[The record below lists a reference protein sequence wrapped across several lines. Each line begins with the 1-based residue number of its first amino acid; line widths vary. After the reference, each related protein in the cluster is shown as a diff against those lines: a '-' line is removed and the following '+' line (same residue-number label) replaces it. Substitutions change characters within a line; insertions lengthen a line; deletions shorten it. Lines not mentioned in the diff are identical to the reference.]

1 MLTTPIN
8 AAEAIIEAFFDET
21 LSELPKWRI
30 DPTGAEGLSVRQ
42 KWAFVQF
49 DWQGPAADAGVPALR
64 LSRDCDRDCS
74 DYDSII
80 LSLAAP
86 PGCRVGLIARTDAG
100 ERRILGTPFAHQKRE
115 IALPLGGARRILAL
129 TIEIHADP
137 ARSPGAVCGWLNW
150 IGLQHG
156 ALLERHLR
164 QVARFDERWEG
175 YLKPETHVPD
185 FEPRYGLLLT
195 GEELAEA
202 RAAME
207 KSGGPHSSPL
217 WELAEDARR
226 LSPEAM
232 AGDYVNFWNDTRF
245 SRERDTG
252 RILLTHGANA
262 AQAAVLFRDPALG
275 RLAARYAIALAHCTR
290 WDPSFLSWMP
300 GCKWEHRAFVP
311 SLVMYDCALILDLC
325 GEWFTDYGRELI
337 LRRLA
342 EEGQGTNT
350 YNIWWWEYLFWCNQ
364 TAWFMPG
371 RMYAYLVLERTMPG
385 RSAPYP
391 QPEPSRVAPYTD
403 LALADLYDNL
413 AKILLPDGGY
423 TEGPMYFTFTAR
435 QAMLTCYYYARARG
449 RGARELIPAAMR
461 ATAQMAEVLV
471 STADEFQMILICDAQ
486 YIPQEGAAFLAWLM
500 PDSHWVTV
508 CRKSIARG
516 GGQPLTL
523 LAQNL
528 LREVPESGPDFR
540 PLVTMPAI
548 GQLASH
554 RRLDGEWVKL
564 FLMGNQAGASHTH
577 EDKGSF
583 VLEFAGDSFA
593 RDFGSCDY
601 SNPLADLLKHCQRH
615 NMLVPLG
622 TEARPKPANPIL
634 ADITPQARGDETRF
648 HATMA
653 LTAGWEG
660 WFARWD
666 RTWDSPTPAE
676 LTITDDWALE
686 HGDGVT
692 FHWTTALPI
701 ALDASRRQA
710 VIEGRRGRA
719 TLTWA
724 EGVEAALDL
733 LPLEAPVWKQ
743 VLQERKEHYLLANLH
758 AETQPRLS
766 LTQRGRSGRLVV
778 KVQLELKSPAKR
790 GG

>member
-350 YNIWWWEYLFWCNQ
+350 YNTWWYDYIFNCNQ
-364 TAWFMPG
+364 AAWFLPG
-371 RMYAYLVLERTMPG
+371 RMLAYLVLERTMPAHRENG
-385 RSAPYP
+385 AKTARA
-391 QPEPSRVAPYTD
+391 RVVPYTD
-403 LALADLYDNL
+403 LALADLFENL
-413 AKILLPDGGY
+413 GNILLPDGGY
-423 TEGPMYFTFTAR
+423 TEGPMYFAFTAG
-435 QAMLTCYYYARARG
+435 QAMLSFYLYARARG
-449 RGARELIPAAMR
+449 SRAREMAPAAFA
-461 ATAQMAEVLV
+461 ATARMAEVLV
-471 STADEFQMILICDAQ
+471 STADEAPMILVCDAI
-486 YIPQEGAAFLAWLM
+486 YIPQDGAAFLAWLM
-500 PDSHWVTV
+500 PTSHWVTV
-508 CRKSIARG
+508 FRKSVAIT
-516 GGQPLTL
+516 GQPLSL
-523 LAQNL
+523 LARNL
-528 LREVPESGPDFR
+528 SREIPAEGP
-540 PLVTMPAI
+540 PLPAFVEMPVI
-548 GQLASH
+548 GQMASH
-554 RRLDGEWVKL
+554 RRLGGEWVKL
-564 FLMGNQAGASHTH
+564 FLMGNKAGASHTH

-583 VLEFAGDSFA
+583 VLEFAGDTFA
-593 RDFGSCDY
+593 RDFGMCDY
-601 SNPLADLLKHCQRH
+601 SNPLGDLMKHCERH
-615 NMLVPLG
+615 NMLVPLAEG
-622 TEARPKPANPIL
+622 GVRPAPRNPIA
-634 ADITPQARGDETRF
+634 ADITPRGRGDDTAF
-648 HATMA
+648 HAAMDLA
-653 LTAGWEG
+653 AGWEG
-660 WFARWD
+660 WFSRWT
-666 RTWDSPTPAE
+666 RTWDSPTPGR
-676 LTITDDWALE
+676 LTITDDWA
-686 HGDGVT
+686 VT
-692 FHWTTALPI
+692 RGTGAVFYWTTALPI
-701 ALDASRRQA
+701 ALDAGKRQA

-719 TLTWA
+719 ILKWE
-724 EGVEAALDL
+724 EGVEAAYEE
-733 LPLEAPVWKQ
+733 LPLEDPVWREVARQ
-743 VLQERKEHYLLANLH
+743 RKEQFLVSTRLPAR
-758 AETQPRLS
+758 QPRLS
-766 LTQRGRSGRLVV
+766 LTQRGTSGIFRIVV
-778 KVQLELKSPAKR
+778 IIEVK
-790 GG
+790 